1 MIIAEIGSNHLGKI
15 ELANKYLKDLIN
27 SPVDGI
33 SFQVREK
40 EFYQSSRYKNFKLDK
55 SNYLNF
61 STITKRNKKKFG
73 IALADPSLIDFF
85 ESLDT
90 DFYKVIRND
99 IKNDELVDKLIKTNK
114 KIFISTGM
122 SSEEDIMRFIKKYGR
137 PKNVILNH
145 TSLSNLIDDCNLK
158 AIESMKKHGFNV
170 SYGNHC
176 ENLNVMYMS
185 LIFKPSDIM
194 FYVKACKKL
203 EYPDNKHAVILKEVN
218 EIVNNLKLL
227 SRADG
232 KGIKNNMENKI
243 E

>member
-55 SNYLNF
+55 TNYLNF
-61 STITKRNKKKFG
+61 STNTKRNKKKFG

-145 TSLSNLIDDCNLK
+145 T
-158 AIESMKKHGFNV
+158 
-170 SYGNHC
+170 
-176 ENLNVMYMS
+176 
-185 LIFKPSDIM
+185 
-194 FYVKACKKL
+194 
-203 EYPDNKHAVILKEVN
+203 
-218 EIVNNLKLL
+218 
-227 SRADG
+227 
-232 KGIKNNMENKI
+232 
-243 E
+243 